1 MTLWLAVAS
10 PLQDVRYESDIL
22 TFRETATVQEFLLGH
37 ILTKLL
43 RPHEYIWETLLSFQ
57 FSFKHTL
64 KQDSQAPL
72 DSYDVR
78 KNA

>member
-1 MTLWLAVAS
+1 M
-10 PLQDVRYESDIL
+10 RYESDIL
-22 TFRETATVQEFLLGH
+22 TFRETGTAQEFLLGH

-57 FSFKHTL
+57 FCFKHIL

-78 KNA
+78 KKCVRSATD